1 MKKLT
6 ALIFLLAFSFT
17 MFAQEIA
24 RDQSVVG
31 TEGYVPTPFKTSS
44 VIKWEETFDTTTQPA
59 DWQVIDNDGSGT
71 FMSFVQQLNFTGGDV
86 NPQAGQSFWFSSWQN
101 SAASGLIDEW
111 LISPQLPEIESGDSL
126 YFYAGAIGG
135 SYDDS
140 LKVYVSTTDA
150 NPASFTEIAYF
161 KVEGPIG
168 AWYLYGFDL
177 SAFAGS
183 PIYVAVNYYIV
194 DGGPS
199 GTHSDNVWIDHFILT
214 GSDAAVTYPILDHNT
229 GSMQLSVFDN
239 GLIGHN
245 GAFNQG
251 NGVVYLNQPDAMY
264 TAGIMIGTDATGVNG
279 MVGSFTSGG
288 NPVINDMV
296 NTMGMEA
303 MYSTSLFDQITDCK
317 FKDDNA
323 TAPLGLEVHQ
333 QTLARTGDDFV
344 IYNYMVYNNTGAT
357 VSDVYVGQF
366 ADWDVDPYATNLGG
380 VDASRS
386 MAYQY
391 GNGSSDP
398 NYYGLVA
405 LSGASGAAVAANFT
419 WTVDDLRFVLLDF
432 MKTLNTAPIATGADY
447 RSYIGSGPYTIPD
460 GGMVQVGFAVV
471 AGTDMG
477 NLEANADIAINT
489 WADGNLPV
497 ELTSFTAVQNG
508 LNVELNWST
517 ATEINNLGF
526 EIERKVDE
534 GQWRVV
540 GFKEGKGTTAEPV
553 NYAHVDDI
561 SAVQGNS
568 IYYRL
573 KQIDFGGAFEYS
585 DEILV
590 ENLTPVVYSLDQ
602 NYPNPFNPATTI
614 KFGIPEDN
622 FVSLKVF
629 NVLGEEVATL
639 INEIKSAGTYNVE
652 FNASSLPSG
661 MYLYVL
667 RTGENN
673 ASSEFTSVKKMM
685 LLK

>member
-1 MKKLT
+1 MKRIT
-6 ALIFLLAFSFT
+6 VFIFLIALSFT
-17 MFAQEIA
+17 MFGQEIA
-24 RDQSVVG
+24 RDQTVVA
-31 TEGYVPTPFKTSS
+31 TDGYVPTPFQTTG
-44 VIKWEETFDTTTQPA
+44 VIKWEETFDYTTQPT

-71 FMSFVQQLNFTGGDV
+71 AYTFEQQLSFTSGGIVD
-86 NPQAGQSFWFSSWQN
+86 PQAGQSFWYSNFSN
-101 SAASGLIDEW
+101 ANASGLIDEW
-111 LISPQLPEIESGDSL
+111 LITPQLPEIASGDSL

-150 NPASFTEIAYF
+150 SPTSFTEIAYF
-161 KVEGPIG
+161 RVDGDG
-168 AWYLYGFDL
+168 TSWYLYGFDL

-183 PIYVAVNYYIV
+183 PVYVAVNYYIV
-194 DGGPS
+194 DGGPV

-229 GSMQLSVFDN
+229 GPLQLSVFDN

-251 NGVVYLNQPDAMY
+251 NGVVFNSNPDAMY
-264 TAGIMIGTDATGVNG
+264 TAGIMIGNATSGVNG

-303 MYSTSLFDQITDCK
+303 MTSSSLFDQITNSK

-323 TAPLGLEVHQ
+323 TVPLGLEVHQ
-333 QTLARTGDDFV
+333 QTLSRNGDPYV

-357 VSDVYVGQF
+357 VNGVYVGQF

-380 VDASRS
+380 VDEARS

-391 GNGSSDP
+391 GTGDP

-405 LSGASGAAVAANFT
+405 LNGASGLTVIADFA
-419 WTVDDLRFVLLDF
+419 WTATDLRTVLFDF
-432 MKTLNTAPIATGADY
+432 IKTINTAPISTGADY
-447 RSYIGSGPYTIPD
+447 RSYIGSGPYDIPA
-460 GGMVQVGFAVV
+460 GGMVQVGFAVAV
-471 AGTDMG
+471 GTDMA
-477 NLEANADIAINT
+477 NLQAVADNAIST
-489 WADGNLPV
+489 WANGNLPV

-508 LNVELNWST
+508 LSVELNWST
-517 ATEINNLGF
+517 ATEINNAGF
-526 EIERKVDE
+526 EIERKVDD
-534 GQWRVV
+534 GAWRVV
-540 GFKEGKGTTAEPV
+540 GYKEGKGTSTEPV
-553 NYAHVDDI
+553 NYKHVDDI
-561 SAVQGNS
+561 STVQGNAFS
-568 IYYRL
+568 YRL
-573 KQIDFGGAFEYS
+573 KQIDFGGAVEYS
-585 DEILV
+585 DVILV
-590 ENLTPVVYSLDQ
+590 ENLTPIEYSLDQ

-614 KFGIPEDN
+614 KFAIPEDN

-629 NVLGEEVATL
+629 NVLGEEMVTL
-639 INEIKSAGTYNVE
+639 VNEMKSAGTYNVE

-667 RTGENN
+667 RTGED
-673 ASSEFTSVKKMM
+673 AAASEFTSVKKMM